1 MSRRLPA
8 PPDAGLVN
16 AVRFGTDTRRFLE
29 GIQARFRD
37 GTAIPIPGRPPLVL
51 LTNPDLV
58 ADALERREDFPR
70 VPAQGAA
77 AMIAERGLVQS
88 EGTRWERQRSVMGP
102 AFGSRRVAAYADAA
116 GRRADELADEW
127 AAAGRRT
134 LNLHRA
140 MTGVTLRVATR
151 ILFGEDIGAD
161 RAAQFHE
168 WMAVAG
174 REFEFGLEV
183 ALPDW
188 VPTPVSDE
196 FEQAA
201 AGVRD
206 LSETLIERR
215 RAALTDNDDG
225 ADSAN
230 GDSIDDAAPTDML
243 SLLLTAQ
250 ADPDVE
256 MPDEQIRDEVAT
268 FLIAGHETTA
278 LSLTYTLSLL
288 SWHPEAR
295 RQVRE
300 EAREVLGDGPPGH
313 ADLEGLEYTRRAYRE
328 ALRLYPPA
336 WAVFRQV
343 DGDQPLGEYVLE
355 DGSAVIC
362 PLYSIHRDD
371 RYLEAPAT
379 FDPDRWAR
387 RDPDDVDAYMPF
399 STGPHACVG
408 RGFALSGATLVLA
421 RLVREFDVD
430 VAEDALEELRITPT
444 LRPVDGVPAT
454 VRPLE

>member
-1 MSRRLPA
+1 
-8 PPDAGLVN
+8 
-16 AVRFGTDTRRFLE
+16 
-29 GIQARFRD
+29 
-37 GTAIPIPGRPPLVL
+37 
-51 LTNPDLV
+51 
-58 ADALERREDFPR
+58 
-70 VPAQGAA
+70 
-77 AMIAERGLVQS
+77 
-88 EGTRWERQRSVMGP
+88 
-102 AFGSRRVAAYADAA
+102 
-116 GRRADELADEW
+116 
-127 AAAGRRT
+127 
-134 LNLHRA
+134 
-140 MTGVTLRVATR
+140 VTLRVASE
-151 ILFGEDIGAD
+151 ILFGEDVGAD

-215 RAALTDNDDG
+215 RAALADG
-225 ADSAN
+225 GVMDSTH
-230 GDSIDDAAPTDML
+230 GDSSDEAAPADML
-243 SLLLTAQ
+243 TLLLAAQ
-250 ADPDVE
+250 SEPDVE

-288 SWHPEAR
+288 SWHPEVR
-295 RQVRE
+295 RRVRA
-300 EAREVLGDGPPGH
+300 EAREVLGDAAPEHGDL
-313 ADLEGLEYTRRAYRE
+313 ADLEYTKRAYRE

-343 DGDQPLGEYVLE
+343 DGDQRLGDYVLE
-355 DGSAVIC
+355 DGSAVIA
-362 PLYSIHRDD
+362 PLLSIHRDD
-371 RYLEAPAT
+371 RYFEAPET
-379 FDPDRWAR
+379 FDPDRWTR

-421 RLVREFDVD
+421 RLVRDFDVD
-430 VAEDALEELRITPT
+430 VPEDALDELRITPT

-454 VRPLE
+454 VRPV

>member
-1 MSRRLPA
+1 MPRRLPA

-37 GTAIPIPGRPPLVL
+37 GTAIPIPGRAPLVL

-58 ADALERREDFPR
+58 ADTLERREDFPR

-88 EGTRWERQRSVMGP
+88 EGARWERQRSVMGP

-174 REFEFGLEV
+174 REFEFGLRV
-183 ALPDW
+183 ALPEW
-188 VPTPVSDE
+188 IPTPVSDE
-196 FEQAA
+196 FEEAA

-206 LSETLIERR
+206 LSESLIEQRR
-215 RAALTDNDDG
+215 QALADGGTAAGG
-225 ADSAN
+225 AD
-230 GDSIDDAAPTDML
+230 ML
-243 SLLLTAQ
+243 TLLLQAQ
-250 ADPDVE
+250 SNPDVE

-288 SWHPEAR
+288 SWHPEVR
-295 RQVRE
+295 RRVRA
-300 EAREVLGDGPPGH
+300 EAREVLGDAAPEHGDL
-313 ADLEGLEYTRRAYRE
+313 ADLEYTKRAYQE

-336 WAVFRQV
+336 WAVFRQA
-343 DGDQPLGEYVLE
+343 DGDQQLGDYVLE
-355 DGSAVIC
+355 DGSAVIA
-362 PLYSIHRDD
+362 PLLSIHRDD
-371 RYLEAPAT
+371 RYFEAPET
-379 FDPDRWAR
+379 FDPDRWTR
-387 RDPDDVDAYMPF
+387 RDPDAVDAYMPF

-421 RLVREFDVD
+421 RLVRDFDVD
-430 VAEDALEELRITPT
+430 VPEDALDELRITPT

-454 VRPLE
+454 VRPVRG